1 MRRLIALIALPL
13 GLWAAP
19 VAHAQLGA
27 NVAITATGFNP
38 SSVTIEAGDSVT
50 WRNADTEPHRVVV
63 SGTSCNLS
71 LQPTQSSSCTFNTPG
86 RLNYSDP
93 GETGQGFRG
102 TIEVESAPTRGV
114 TLDANKE
121 LVILGDSITI
131 SGAISSRQAG
141 QEVTIT
147 VDPAGEPARRVTV
160 DTGSGGEWSLRHQ
173 PRIRTLYTAR
183 WRTSTSEPLTV
194 QVRPRVSLR
203 KVGRRAFSVVVV
215 AAQSFAGKQV
225 HIRVQRSRRNRSL
238 RTVTRVTL
246 RRNPR
251 SAETTAQRTFRL
263 RVRRGFR
270 MRAFLP
276 QSQAGANYVSS
287 QSNLIRA

>member
-1 MRRLIALIALPL
+1 LRRLIALIAVPL
-13 GLWAAP
+13 ALWAAP
-19 VAHAQLGA
+19 VAHAQVGA

-50 WRNADTEPHRVVV
+50 WRNADTQPHRVVV

-86 RLNYSDP
+86 RLTYSDP
-93 GETGQGFRG
+93 DETGQGFRG

-121 LVILGDSITI
+121 LVILGDSITL

-147 VDPAGEPARRVTV
+147 VDPAGEPPRRVTV
-160 DTGSGGEWSLRHQ
+160 DTGSGGEWSFRHQ
-173 PRIRTLYTAR
+173 PRIRTQYTAR
-183 WRTSTSEPLTV
+183 WRTSTSEALTV

-203 KVGRRAFSVVVV
+203 KVGRRAFAVVVV

-225 HIRVQRSRRNRSL
+225 QIRVQRSRRNRSL

-263 RVRRGFR
+263 NVRRGFR